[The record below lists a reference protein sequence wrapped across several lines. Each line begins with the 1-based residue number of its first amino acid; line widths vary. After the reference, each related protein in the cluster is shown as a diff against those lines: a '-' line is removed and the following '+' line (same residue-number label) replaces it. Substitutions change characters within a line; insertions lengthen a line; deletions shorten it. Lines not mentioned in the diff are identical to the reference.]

1 MTVQRLPIT
10 SREEWLSWRRED
22 VTASVAPALFGVHP
36 YMTIFEL
43 WARATGLTPQ
53 DKEDTPTRRRGRLLE
68 PIALTML
75 AEERPDWRIEPCRVY
90 YRDPDAR
97 IGATPDAFAVR
108 LAGEDGDGLGV
119 VQIKTVGPHAFRKGW
134 RNEFGEVEPPL
145 WIGIQATIEASLAG
159 ARWAAI
165 AAMEIGD
172 GGLEMHVIDVP
183 LHAGLMDRLRVRV
196 REFWRMVDSRTICEP
211 DFGRDGATIARLYA
225 DDDGGEVDLSG
236 DKRITALLAERD
248 TLRGLEAEG
257 ASAEKQRRAIDAELI
272 FRLGNAQ
279 RARLGGGRMLEAKT
293 VRRAGYEVAASS
305 YRQVRVKA
313 LGL

>member
-10 SREEWLSWRRED
+10 SREEWLAWRRED
-22 VTASVAPALFGVHP
+22 VTASVAACLFGNGVHP
-36 YMTIFEL
+36 CMTTFEL
-43 WARATGLTPQ
+43 WARKSGLTPE
-53 DKEDTPTRRRGRLLE
+53 DDEDTPAKRRGRLLE

-75 AEERPDWRIEPCRVY
+75 TEDRPGWRIHPSRFY
-90 YRDPDAR
+90 YRDAASR
-97 IGATPDAFAVR
+97 IGATPDAIGLRHDIA
-108 LAGEDGDGLGV
+108 GLGV

-134 RNEFGEVEPPL
+134 RNEFGEIEPPL
-145 WIGIQATIEASLAG
+145 WIGIQATVEAALAD

-172 GGLEMHVIDVP
+172 GGLEMHVVDVP

-196 REFWRMVDSRTICEP
+196 REFWRMVETKTICEP

-225 DDDGGEVDLSG
+225 DDDGGEIDLSA
-236 DKRITALLAERD
+236 DERIATLVAERD

-272 FRLGNAQ
+272 FKLGNAQ
-279 RARLGGGRMLEAKT
+279 RARLGDGRMLEAKT
-293 VRRAGYEVAASS
+293 VRRAGYEVKECS
-305 YRQVRVKA
+305 YRQVRIR
-313 LGL
+313 